1 MKFET
6 TVLELAPRLKEIY
19 LAGGCFWG
27 VEAYFKRV
35 LGIVDTMVGY
45 AQGDGD
51 ETSYERL
58 KETHHAEVVKLTYNA
73 HVIHLAEILERLYS
87 IIDPLSINKQGGDIG
102 EQYRS
107 GIYYTDEK
115 QLPII
120 ESSLQEL
127 SYRLGKPHVLE
138 CAALR
143 NFVPAEAYHQDY
155 LDHNP
160 FGYCHVN
167 VHKADETLYK
177 VQTDESSSELKS
189 RLSALQYSVT
199 QQADTEAPFSSEFH
213 EFSQEGIY
221 LDIVNHQPL
230 FSSADK
236 FIAECGWPSFS
247 RPITTD
253 CIEYELDLSHG
264 RRRIEVHSKLAQSHE
279 GHVFTDGPAER
290 GSLRYCINGAA
301 LEFVPK
307 EEMRERGYGALL
319 PYLIA
324 E

>member
-6 TVLELAPRLKEIY
+6 TALELSPRLKEIY

-35 LGIVDTMVGY
+35 LGIVDTTVGY
-45 AQGDGD
+45 AQGTA
-51 ETSYERL
+51 EQTSYERL
-58 KETHHAEVVKLTYNA
+58 KETHHAEVVKLVYNA
-73 HVIHLAEILERLYS
+73 HIIHLAEILERLYR
-87 IIDPLSINKQGGDIG
+87 IIDPLSVNKQGGDSG
-102 EQYRS
+102 EQYRT
-107 GIYYTDEK
+107 GIYYTDES

-120 ESSLQEL
+120 ETSLQEL
-127 SYRLGKPHVLE
+127 SYRLDKPHAFE
-138 CAALR
+138 CEPLR
-143 NFVPAEAYHQDY
+143 NFITAEEYHQDY
-155 LDHNP
+155 LERNP
-160 FGYCHVN
+160 SGYCHVD
-167 VHKADETLYK
+167 VHKADEPLYQ
-177 VQTDESSSELKS
+177 VSQTPTSGNLRERLSEL
-189 RLSALQYSVT
+189 QYAVT
-199 QQADTEAPFSSEFH
+199 QEADTEPPFSSEFH
-213 EFSQEGIY
+213 EFSHEGIY

-230 FSSADK
+230 FSSLDK

-264 RRRIEVHSKLAQSHE
+264 RRRIEVHSRLAQSHE
-279 GHVFTDGPAER
+279 GHVFTDGPVER

-307 EEMRERGYGALL
+307 EQMRARGYAALL

-324 E
+324 D